1 MTINCA
7 GKLIDLSIPKIMGIL
22 NITPDSFYDGGRYNS
37 DKKILDHVE
46 KMIIDGAIFIDIGAY
61 SSRPGGVDIDENEE
75 LKRII
80 PAIELVNKK
89 FPEIIISI
97 DTFRSKVAEAC
108 LNSGASII
116 NDISASQLDE
126 KMMETIAKYN
136 VPYII
141 MHMKGNPSNMQ
152 ENTSYNYEETNKK
165 FTSVDIYN
173 LGNNY
178 EFIQIHYKTNDKN
191 YEIYSIDGIFSWDKL
206 PEDCNAK
213 RLKINNQISS
223 IFTNLKYEEALNSDM
238 SSERGFMDLNEYYF
252 SNGDFIQVTCYK
264 YKNKYISD
272 YTNHGRL
279 GIIRKELDDWIVS
292 IK

>member
-46 KMIIDGAIFIDIGAY
+46 KMIIDGAVFIDIGAY

-141 MHMKGNPSNMQ
+141 MHMKGNPQNMM
-152 ENTSYNYEETNKK
+152 
-165 FTSVDIYN
+165 D
-173 LGNNY
+173 
-178 EFIQIHYKTNDKN
+178 KTNYDDMLQEMIKYFSKIINQAISYKINDIIIDPGFGFAKN
-191 YEIYSIDGIFSWDKL
+191 IKQNYDLLNHLDL
-206 PEDCNAK
+206 
-213 RLKINNQISS
+213 LKILEI
-223 IFTNLKYEEALNSDM
+223 TLA
-238 SSERGFMDLNEYYF
+238 
-252 SNGDFIQVTCYK
+252 
-264 YKNKYISD
+264 
-272 YTNHGRL
+272 
-279 GIIRKELDDWIVS
+279 IITS
-292 IK
+292 IKAIAKL

>member
-46 KMIIDGAIFIDIGAY
+46 KMIIDGAVFIDIGAY
-61 SSRPGGVDIDENEE
+61 SSRPVGVDIDENEE

-126 KMMETIAKYN
+126 KMMETISKYN

-141 MHMKGNPSNMQ
+141 MHMKGNPQNMM
-152 ENTSYNYEETNKK
+152 
-165 FTSVDIYN
+165 D
-173 LGNNY
+173 
-178 EFIQIHYKTNDKN
+178 KTNYDDMLQEMIKYFSKKINQAISYKINDIIIDPGFGFAKN
-191 YEIYSIDGIFSWDKL
+191 IKQNYDLLNHLDL
-206 PEDCNAK
+206 
-213 RLKINNQISS
+213 LKILDKPIMVGISRKS
-223 IFTNLKYEEALNSDM
+223 MIYKSLDSTPEEALN
-238 SSERGFMDLNEYYF
+238 GTTVLNTVALIKGASILRVHDVKEANECIKLIG
-252 SNGDFIQVTCYK
+252 SL
-264 YKNKYISD
+264 NKQ
-272 YTNHGRL
+272 L
-279 GIIRKELDDWIVS
+279 
-292 IK
+292 

>member
-108 LNSGASII
+108 LNSGAAII

-141 MHMKGNPSNMQ
+141 MHMKGNPQNMM
-152 ENTSYNYEETNKK
+152 N
-165 FTSVDIYN
+165 
-173 LGNNY
+173 
-178 EFIQIHYKTNDKN
+178 KTNYDDMLQEMIKYFSKKINQAISYKINDIIIDPGFGFAKN
-191 YEIYSIDGIFSWDKL
+191 IKQNYDLLNHLDL
-206 PEDCNAK
+206 
-213 RLKINNQISS
+213 LKILDKPIMVGISRKS
-223 IFTNLKYEEALNSDM
+223 MIYKSLDSTPEEALN
-238 SSERGFMDLNEYYF
+238 GTTVLNTVALIKGASILRVHDVKEANECIKLIG
-252 SNGDFIQVTCYK
+252 SL
-264 YKNKYISD
+264 NKQ
-272 YTNHGRL
+272 L
-279 GIIRKELDDWIVS
+279 
-292 IK
+292 

>member
-80 PAIELVNKK
+80 PAVELVNKK
-89 FPEIIISI
+89 FPEIIISV

-108 LNSGASII
+108 LNSGAAII

-141 MHMKGNPSNMQ
+141 MHMKGNPQNMM
-152 ENTSYNYEETNKK
+152 
-165 FTSVDIYN
+165 D
-173 LGNNY
+173 
-178 EFIQIHYKTNDKN
+178 KTNYDDMLQEMIKYFSKKINQAISYKINDIIIDPGFGFAKN
-191 YEIYSIDGIFSWDKL
+191 IKQNYDLLNHLDL
-206 PEDCNAK
+206 
-213 RLKINNQISS
+213 LKILDKPIMVGISRKS
-223 IFTNLKYEEALNSDM
+223 MIYKSLDSTPQEALN
-238 SSERGFMDLNEYYF
+238 GTTVLNTVALIKGASILRVHDVKEANECIKLIG
-252 SNGDFIQVTCYK
+252 SL
-264 YKNKYISD
+264 NKQ
-272 YTNHGRL
+272 L
-279 GIIRKELDDWIVS
+279 
-292 IK
+292 

>member
-46 KMIIDGAIFIDIGAY
+46 KMIIDGAVFIDIGAY

-141 MHMKGNPSNMQ
+141 MHMKGNPQNMM
-152 ENTSYNYEETNKK
+152 
-165 FTSVDIYN
+165 D
-173 LGNNY
+173 
-178 EFIQIHYKTNDKN
+178 KTNYDDMLQEMIKYFSKKINQAISYKINDIIIDPGFGFAKN
-191 YEIYSIDGIFSWDKL
+191 IKQNYDLLNHLDL
-206 PEDCNAK
+206 
-213 RLKINNQISS
+213 LKILDKPIMVGISRKSMIYKSLNS
-223 IFTNLKYEEALNSDM
+223 IPEEALN
-238 SSERGFMDLNEYYF
+238 GTTVLNTVALIKGASILRVHDVKEANECIKLIG
-252 SNGDFIQVTCYK
+252 SL
-264 YKNKYISD
+264 NKQ
-272 YTNHGRL
+272 L
-279 GIIRKELDDWIVS
+279 
-292 IK
+292 

>member
-89 FPEIIISI
+89 FPETIISI
-97 DTFRSKVAEAC
+97 DTFRSKIAEAC
-108 LNSGASII
+108 LNSGAAII

-126 KMMETIAKYN
+126 KMMETISKYN

-141 MHMKGNPSNMQ
+141 MHMKGNPQNMM
-152 ENTSYNYEETNKK
+152 
-165 FTSVDIYN
+165 D
-173 LGNNY
+173 
-178 EFIQIHYKTNDKN
+178 KTNYDDMLQEMIKYFSKKINQAISYKINDIIIDPGFGFAKN
-191 YEIYSIDGIFSWDKL
+191 IKQNYDLLNHLDL
-206 PEDCNAK
+206 
-213 RLKINNQISS
+213 LKILDKPIMVGISRKSMIYKSLDSTPEEVLNGTTVLNTVALIKGAS
-223 IFTNLKYEEALNSDM
+223 ILRVHDVKEANECIKLIGSLNKQ
-238 SSERGFMDLNEYYF
+238 L
-252 SNGDFIQVTCYK
+252 
-264 YKNKYISD
+264 
-272 YTNHGRL
+272 
-279 GIIRKELDDWIVS
+279 
-292 IK
+292 

>member
-46 KMIIDGAIFIDIGAY
+46 KMIIDGAVFIDIGAY

-141 MHMKGNPSNMQ
+141 MHMKGNPQNMM
-152 ENTSYNYEETNKK
+152 
-165 FTSVDIYN
+165 D
-173 LGNNY
+173 
-178 EFIQIHYKTNDKN
+178 KTNYDDMLQEMIKYFSKKINQAISYKINDIIIDPGFGFAKN
-191 YEIYSIDGIFSWDKL
+191 IKQNYDLLNHLDL
-206 PEDCNAK
+206 
-213 RLKINNQISS
+213 LKILDKPIMVGISRKS
-223 IFTNLKYEEALNSDM
+223 MIYKSLDSTPQEALN
-238 SSERGFMDLNEYYF
+238 GTTVLNTVALIKGASILRVHDVKEANECIKLIG
-252 SNGDFIQVTCYK
+252 SL
-264 YKNKYISD
+264 NKQ
-272 YTNHGRL
+272 L
-279 GIIRKELDDWIVS
+279 
-292 IK
+292 

>member
-46 KMIIDGAIFIDIGAY
+46 KMIIDGAVFIDIGAY

-141 MHMKGNPSNMQ
+141 MHMKGNPQNMM
-152 ENTSYNYEETNKK
+152 
-165 FTSVDIYN
+165 D
-173 LGNNY
+173 
-178 EFIQIHYKTNDKN
+178 KTNYDDMLQEMIKYFSKIINQAISYKINDIIIDPGFGFAKN
-191 YEIYSIDGIFSWDKL
+191 IKQNYDLLNHLDL
-206 PEDCNAK
+206 
-213 RLKINNQISS
+213 LKILDKPIMVGISRKS
-223 IFTNLKYEEALNSDM
+223 MIYKSLDSTPEEALN
-238 SSERGFMDLNEYYF
+238 GTTVLNTVALIKGASILRVHDVKEANECIKLIG
-252 SNGDFIQVTCYK
+252 SL
-264 YKNKYISD
+264 NKQ
-272 YTNHGRL
+272 L
-279 GIIRKELDDWIVS
+279 
-292 IK
+292 

>member
-46 KMIIDGAIFIDIGAY
+46 KMIIDGAVFIDIGAY
-61 SSRPGGVDIDENEE
+61 SSRPGRVDIDENEE

-141 MHMKGNPSNMQ
+141 MHMKGNPQNMM
-152 ENTSYNYEETNKK
+152 
-165 FTSVDIYN
+165 D
-173 LGNNY
+173 
-178 EFIQIHYKTNDKN
+178 KTNYDDMLQEMIKYFSKKINQAISYKINDIIIDPGFGFAKN
-191 YEIYSIDGIFSWDKL
+191 IKQNYDLLNHLDL
-206 PEDCNAK
+206 
-213 RLKINNQISS
+213 LKILDKPIMVGISRKS
-223 IFTNLKYEEALNSDM
+223 MIYKSLDSTPQEALN
-238 SSERGFMDLNEYYF
+238 GTTVLNTVALIKGASILRVHDVKEANECIKLIG
-252 SNGDFIQVTCYK
+252 SL
-264 YKNKYISD
+264 NKQ
-272 YTNHGRL
+272 L
-279 GIIRKELDDWIVS
+279 
-292 IK
+292 

>member
-61 SSRPGGVDIDENEE
+61 SSRPGGVEIDENEE

-80 PAIELVNKK
+80 PAVELVNKK
-89 FPEIIISI
+89 FPEIIISV

-108 LNSGASII
+108 LNSGAAII

-126 KMMETIAKYN
+126 KMMETIAKYS

-141 MHMKGNPSNMQ
+141 MHMKGNPQNMM
-152 ENTSYNYEETNKK
+152 
-165 FTSVDIYN
+165 D
-173 LGNNY
+173 
-178 EFIQIHYKTNDKN
+178 KTNYDDMLQEMIKYFSKKINQAISYKINDIIIDPGFGFAKN
-191 YEIYSIDGIFSWDKL
+191 IKQNYDLLNHLDL
-206 PEDCNAK
+206 
-213 RLKINNQISS
+213 LKILDKPIMVGISRKS
-223 IFTNLKYEEALNSDM
+223 MIYKSLDSTPEEALN
-238 SSERGFMDLNEYYF
+238 GTTVLNTVALIKGASILRVHDVKEANECIKLIG
-252 SNGDFIQVTCYK
+252 SL
-264 YKNKYISD
+264 NKQ
-272 YTNHGRL
+272 L
-279 GIIRKELDDWIVS
+279 
-292 IK
+292 

>member
-1 MTINCA
+1 
-7 GKLIDLSIPKIMGIL
+7 
-22 NITPDSFYDGGRYNS
+22 
-37 DKKILDHVE
+37 
-46 KMIIDGAIFIDIGAY
+46 MIIDGAIFIDIGAY

-141 MHMKGNPSNMQ
+141 MHMKGNPQNMM
-152 ENTSYNYEETNKK
+152 
-165 FTSVDIYN
+165 D
-173 LGNNY
+173 
-178 EFIQIHYKTNDKN
+178 KTNYDDMLQEMIKYFSKKINQAISYKINDIIIDPGFGFAKN
-191 YEIYSIDGIFSWDKL
+191 IKQNYDLLNHLDL
-206 PEDCNAK
+206 
-213 RLKINNQISS
+213 LKILDKPIMVGISRKS
-223 IFTNLKYEEALNSDM
+223 MIYKSLDSTPEEALN
-238 SSERGFMDLNEYYF
+238 GTTVLNTVALIKGASILRVHDVKEANECIKLIG
-252 SNGDFIQVTCYK
+252 SL
-264 YKNKYISD
+264 NKQ
-272 YTNHGRL
+272 L
-279 GIIRKELDDWIVS
+279 
-292 IK
+292 

>member
-61 SSRPGGVDIDENEE
+61 SSRPGGVDIDENKE

-141 MHMKGNPSNMQ
+141 MHMKGNPQNMM
-152 ENTSYNYEETNKK
+152 
-165 FTSVDIYN
+165 D
-173 LGNNY
+173 
-178 EFIQIHYKTNDKN
+178 KTNYDDMLQEMIKYFSKKINQAISYKINDIIIDPGFGFAKN
-191 YEIYSIDGIFSWDKL
+191 IKQNYDLLNHLDL
-206 PEDCNAK
+206 
-213 RLKINNQISS
+213 LKILDKPIMVGISRKS
-223 IFTNLKYEEALNSDM
+223 MIYKSLDSTPEEALN
-238 SSERGFMDLNEYYF
+238 GTTVLNTVALIKGASILRVHDVKEANECIKLIG
-252 SNGDFIQVTCYK
+252 SL
-264 YKNKYISD
+264 NKQ
-272 YTNHGRL
+272 L
-279 GIIRKELDDWIVS
+279 
-292 IK
+292 